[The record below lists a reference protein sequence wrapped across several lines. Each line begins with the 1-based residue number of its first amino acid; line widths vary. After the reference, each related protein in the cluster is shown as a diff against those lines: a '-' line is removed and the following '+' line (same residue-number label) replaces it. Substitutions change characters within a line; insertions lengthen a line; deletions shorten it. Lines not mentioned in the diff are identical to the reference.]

1 MAILEGTQWSIIS
14 DKCANI
20 WGNFGEVGSQ
30 STKIEQ
36 YVRFTHRTF
45 FFLLFFAHCKKKG
58 GKNANKYRA
67 SAPIKIR
74 LE

>member
-45 FFLLFFAHCKKKG
+45 FFYYFL
-58 GKNANKYRA
+58 
-67 SAPIKIR
+67 PIVKRREEKMQINIV
-74 LE
+74 LVLQLK

>member
-20 WGNFGEVGSQ
+20 HLH
-30 STKIEQ
+30 TKIEQ
-36 YVRFTHRTF
+36 YVRFHSSHI
-45 FFLLFFAHCKKKG
+45 FLLFFAHCKKKG